1 MSRKPLISIITI
13 NYNDLDGVKGTILS
27 VSNQTCKHFEYIVID
42 GGSTD
47 GSKEFIES
55 QKDKIDFWISEEDT
69 GIYNAMNKGI
79 TAANG
84 EYLMFLNSGD
94 YLNNNNILSKAFEQ
108 LITDFDIYYGDVQLI
123 DNKKFEK
130 KEVLVY
136 PEKLTFSF
144 FCNSTIIH
152 QAAFIK
158 KKLFLD
164 IFFYNEELKLV
175 SDWEFFICAIC
186 KYNVSYKKLNF
197 ILIDFDI
204 NGISSDPVN
213 EKLLYQERDFC
224 LKEHFPLIMED
235 YKELIVS
242 RSKLNLPIV
251 KETLELQ
258 DYITAKRIHRRIL
271 NWLLKFSKIINGN
284 F

>member
-1 MSRKPLISIITI
+1 MLKKPLLSIITI
-13 NYNDLDGVKGTILS
+13 NYNDLEGLKGTLLG
-27 VSNQTCKHFEYIVID
+27 VSHQTWKEFEYIVID

-55 QKDKIDFWISEEDT
+55 QNDKIDIWVSEEDS

-79 TAANG
+79 NAASG
-84 EYLMFLNSGD
+84 EYLLFLNSGD
-94 YLNNNNILSKAFEQ
+94 FLNNNNVLSQVAEK
-108 LITDFDIYYGDVQLI
+108 LIDGFDIFYGDVQLR
-123 DNKKFEK
+123 DNKKSEK
-130 KEVLVY
+130 KDVLVY
-136 PEKLTFSF
+136 PEKLKFSF

-158 KKLFLD
+158 KTLFD
-164 IFFYNEELKLV
+164 EVFYYNEELKFV

-186 KYNVSYKKLNF
+186 KYNATYKKLNF
-197 ILIDFDI
+197 VLIDFDI

-224 LKEHFPLIMED
+224 LKEHFPLIMAD
-235 YKELIVS
+235 YKELIDS
-242 RSKLNLPIV
+242 RNKLNLPIV
-251 KETLELQ
+251 KSTLELQ
-258 DYITAKRIHRRIL
+258 DYIAARKLHRMVL
-271 NWLLKFSKIINGN
+271 NFLLKMSKIKNNN